1 MNRRG
6 ISVTLILLAASAG
19 IPAQK
24 PKSQPEYDAVKAM
37 LEAQDPDGKI
47 QAAENLLTKFAD
59 TEFKPIAL
67 YVEAIAYQ
75 QKNDFAKMVVYAERA
90 LEADPRDYKSMLLLA
105 NGIAQKTREN
115 DLDKEEKLARA
126 EKYAN
131 AALPLIK
138 DAPKPN
144 PQLTEEQWAGAK
156 KDYEAEAH
164 RALGMIALTRRKTDV
179 AVTEFKTAVED
190 AANPDPS
197 DSVRLG
203 AAYNRAGKYDDAIAV
218 LDKVMADPRAS
229 GPVRQFAQ
237 AEKVRAT
244 QAKTGGAKS
253 ANGKPEENAPGQV
266 EIRKP

>member
-1 MNRRG
+1 MNRRA
-6 ISVTLILLAASAG
+6 ISSTLILFAASAG
-19 IPAQK
+19 ILAQK
-24 PKSQPEYDAVKAM
+24 PKSQPEFDAVKAM

-47 QAAENLLTKFAD
+47 QAAENLITKFAD

-67 YVEAIAYQ
+67 YLEATAYV

-90 LEADPRDYKSMLLLA
+90 LEADPKDYRSMLLLA

-131 AALPLIK
+131 GALALIK
-138 DAPKPN
+138 DAPRPN
-144 PQLTEEQWAGAK
+144 PQLTDEQWAGAK

-164 RALGMIALTRRKTDV
+164 RALGMIALTRKKTDV
-179 AVTEFKTAVED
+179 AVTEFK
-190 AANPDPS
+190 AAAEGAADPDPS
-197 DSVRLG
+197 DYVRLG
-203 AAYNRAGKYDDAIAV
+203 AAYDQAGKYDDAIAV
-218 LDKVMADPRAS
+218 LDKVMADPKAS
-229 GPVRQFAQ
+229 GPVKQFAQ

-244 QAKTGGAKS
+244 QAKTGAAKPAGAK
-253 ANGKPEENAPGQV
+253 PPENAPGQV